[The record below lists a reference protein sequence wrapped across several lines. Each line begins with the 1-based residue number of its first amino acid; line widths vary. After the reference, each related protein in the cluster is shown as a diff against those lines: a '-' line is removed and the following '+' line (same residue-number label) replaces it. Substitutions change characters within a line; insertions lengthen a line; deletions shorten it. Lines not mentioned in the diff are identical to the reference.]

1 MKKSNLIVKGFTE
14 EQIRY
19 IFAENGKDVNA
30 EKLKTKKVIEEL
42 EELKK
47 HVNMHAIKKENG
59 VGGENLDTQ
68 KTENI
73 NCIDIIDSEPYSVD
87 LNKENNTIKIQIV
100 LPTTVNRK

>member
-1 MKKSNLIVKGFTE
+1 MKKSNLIAKGFTE

-47 HVNMHAIKKENG
+47 QFNNQAIKEENG
-59 VGGENLDTQ
+59 VGGEILDTQ
-68 KTENI
+68 KKENI
-73 NCIDIIDSEPYSVD
+73 NCDDDKNIEPYSVD
-87 LNKENNTIKIQIV
+87 LNKENNTIKIQII